1 MKAYYL
7 GGGALALL
15 LFIVLFFVGMIG
27 TCATENDQID
37 KVEDYGKSTVAVR
50 YYTDMS
56 EEGGYNEASVVY
68 CRIQKNKHFSIS
80 APEKLGYD
88 FLGYYSNPD
97 GFGTPYVDKNGV
109 SLQTLNSDI
118 LLYPIFEKSNE
129 PLSVT
134 CTLFFENPDTWERG
148 NYIVTVNEAGQA
160 DLSGFSYESYIPS
173 GASLYGFK
181 NSDGEK
187 VMDATGKLLDGFT
200 LEDVWNKTLTAM
212 WLYVMG

>member
-27 TCATENDQID
+27 TCATENNQID
-37 KVEDYGKSTVAVR
+37 NVKDYGKSTVAVR

-56 EEGGYNEASVVY
+56 EDGDYNEVSVVY
-68 CRIQKNKHFSIS
+68 CRIQKNKHFSIN
-80 APEKLGYD
+80 APKKLGYT
-88 FLGYYSNPD
+88 FLGFYSNPD
-97 GFGTPYVDKNGV
+97 GFGTPYVDSNGV

-118 LLYPIFEKSNE
+118 LLYPVFEKSNE

-134 CTLFFENPDTWERG
+134 CTLSFQEPDTGLRHH
-148 NYIVTVNEAGQA
+148 YTVTVNEAGQA
-160 DLSGFSYESYIPS
+160 DFSGLDYESYIPS
-173 GASLYGFK
+173 GASLYGFN
-181 NSDGEK
+181 NSNGER
-187 VMDATGKLLDGFT
+187 VMDETGKLLDGVS
-200 LEDVWNKTLTAM
+200 LEDVWNKTLTAT